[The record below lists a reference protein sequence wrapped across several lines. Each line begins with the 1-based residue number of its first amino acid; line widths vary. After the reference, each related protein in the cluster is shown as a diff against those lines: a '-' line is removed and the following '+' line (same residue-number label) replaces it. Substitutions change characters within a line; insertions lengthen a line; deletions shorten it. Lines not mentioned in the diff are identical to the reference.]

1 MDYKGKTVCEAT
13 LNCLYPLEIECTASV
28 DPVDAVNDVSPQK
41 TNEEPQLPGDVEPQS
56 RPEGSSATC

>member
-41 TNEEPQLPGDVEPQS
+41 TNEEDKWG
-56 RPEGSSATC
+56 ATAVGRC